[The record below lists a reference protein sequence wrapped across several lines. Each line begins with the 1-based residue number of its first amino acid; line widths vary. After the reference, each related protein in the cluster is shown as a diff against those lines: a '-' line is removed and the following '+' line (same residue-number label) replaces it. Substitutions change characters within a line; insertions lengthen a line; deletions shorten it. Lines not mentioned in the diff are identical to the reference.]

1 MMVESGKPVQPG
13 AGVKPAAAWFARR
26 AYSLLGGL
34 VVLLARVYRRTAG
47 EGTRRRE
54 EIVGRLAGWTR
65 DAGLLADLKGCAW
78 LHAASVGEVQLAR
91 PLLAR
96 LAEARPD
103 LPLLLTCNTATGLQ
117 LAVKSSATSAR
128 FFPFDAPPVM
138 TRVLDALKPSLFVFV
153 ETEIWPCLLNELAHR
168 QVPSVMVN
176 ARVSEESFP
185 RYRRVRWLVGPALAG
200 VNAVLA
206 RDRESADRLGALGAV
221 GVTVVGDLKHDGLA
235 AAEIAAT
242 PDLLAAAEGSL
253 PVLVAASTREG
264 EEELL
269 LSAFEGLRDR
279 ARLVVAPRH
288 PERAAELEGLLVRR
302 GLRYKLLGEGDT
314 GGDWEV
320 LVIDTV
326 GKLRGFFAAARAVFV
341 GGSLVDKGGHNLL
354 EPAAYATAVC
364 AGSHLD
370 NVQHQSAALLA
381 GDAIELVADAEA
393 LAAVWTGWVDDEN
406 KAALAGEAARDV
418 VRSSGGALDTT
429 MAVLEGL
436 L

>member
-1 MMVESGKPVQPG
+1 MVKSGTPVQPG

-65 DAGLLADLKGCAW
+65 DAELLADLKGCAW

-96 LAEARPD
+96 LAESRPD
-103 LPLLLTCNTATGLQ
+103 LPMLLTCNTATGLQ
-117 LAVKSSATSAR
+117 LAGKSSATSAR

-138 TRVLDALKPSLFVFV
+138 MRVLDALKPSLFVFV

-168 QVPSVMVN
+168 QVPSAMVN

-221 GVTVVGDLKHDGLA
+221 GVTVVGDLKHDGLTP
-235 AAEIAAT
+235 AEVAAT
-242 PDLLAAAEGSL
+242 PDLLASSEGSL

-269 LSAFEGLRDR
+269 LSAFEGLRGR
-279 ARLVVAPRH
+279 ARLVMAPRH
-288 PERAAELEGLLVRR
+288 PERAAEVEGLLVRR

-364 AGSHLD
+364 AGTHLD
-370 NVQHQSAALLA
+370 NVQHQSTALLA
-381 GDAIELVADAEA
+381 GDAIVLVADAEA

-406 KAALAGEAARDV
+406 KAARAGEAARDV
-418 VRSSGGALDTT
+418 VRSSGGALDAT

>member
-1 MMVESGKPVQPG
+1 
-13 AGVKPAAAWFARR
+13 
-26 AYSLLGGL
+26 
-34 VVLLARVYRRTAG
+34 
-47 EGTRRRE
+47 
-54 EIVGRLAGWTR
+54 
-65 DAGLLADLKGCAW
+65 
-78 LHAASVGEVQLAR
+78 
-91 PLLAR
+91 
-96 LAEARPD
+96 
-103 LPLLLTCNTATGLQ
+103 
-117 LAVKSSATSAR
+117 
-128 FFPFDAPPVM
+128 
-138 TRVLDALKPSLFVFV
+138 
-153 ETEIWPCLLNELAHR
+153 
-168 QVPSVMVN
+168 
-176 ARVSEESFP
+176 
-185 RYRRVRWLVGPALAG
+185 
-200 VNAVLA
+200 VLA

-221 GVTVVGDLKHDGLA
+221 DVTVVGDLKHDGLA

-242 PDLLAAAEGSL
+242 PDLLVAAEGSL

-288 PERAAELEGLLVRR
+288 PERVADLEGLLVRR

-326 GKLRGFFAAARAVFV
+326 GKLRGFFTAARAVFV

-364 AGSHLD
+364 AGYHLD

>member
-1 MMVESGKPVQPG
+1 MVERGKPVQPG
-13 AGVKPAAAWFARR
+13 AGVNPAAAWFARR
-26 AYSLLGGL
+26 VYSLLAGL
-34 VVLLARVYRRTAG
+34 VVMLARVYRRTAG

-54 EIVGRLAGWTR
+54 EIVGRLAGWTG
-65 DAGLLADLKGCAW
+65 DVGLLADLNGCTW
-78 LHAASVGEVQLAR
+78 VHAASVGEVQLAR

-128 FFPFDAPPVM
+128 FFPFDSSPIMA
-138 TRVLDALKPSLFVFV
+138 RVLDALKPSLFVFV

-168 QVPSVMVN
+168 KIPSVMVN
-176 ARVSEESFP
+176 ARVSKVSFP

-206 RDRESADRLGALGAV
+206 RDRKSADRLGTLGAV
-221 GVTVVGDLKHDGLA
+221 AVTVVGDLKHDGLA
-235 AAEIAAT
+235 AAEVTAT
-242 PDLLAAAEGSL
+242 PNLLAAAEGSL

-264 EEELL
+264 EEELVL
-269 LSAFEGLRDR
+269 AAFEGLRDR

-288 PERAAELEGLLVRR
+288 SERTAEVEGLLVRR
-302 GLRYKLLGEGDT
+302 GMRYKLLGEGDT
-314 GGDWEV
+314 AGDWEV

-370 NVQHQSAALLA
+370 NVQDQSAALLA
-381 GDAIELVADAEA
+381 GGGIELVADTEA
-393 LAAVWTGWVDDEN
+393 LAAVWNDWVDDEN
-406 KAALAGEAARDV
+406 KAAQVGEAARDV
-418 VRSSGGALDTT
+418 VRSSGGALDAT

>member
-1 MMVESGKPVQPG
+1 
-13 AGVKPAAAWFARR
+13 
-26 AYSLLGGL
+26 
-34 VVLLARVYRRTAG
+34 
-47 EGTRRRE
+47 
-54 EIVGRLAGWTR
+54 
-65 DAGLLADLKGCAW
+65 
-78 LHAASVGEVQLAR
+78 LAR

-103 LPLLLTCNTATGLQ
+103 LPMLLTCNTATGLQ
-117 LAVKSSATSAR
+117 LAAKSSATSAR

-138 TRVLDALKPSLFVFV
+138 IRVLDALEPSLFVFV

-168 QVPSVMVN
+168 QVPSAMVN

-185 RYRRVRWLVGPALAG
+185 RYRLVRWLVGPALAG

-206 RDRESADRLGALGAV
+206 RDRKSADRLGALGAV

-235 AAEIAAT
+235 PAEVAAT

-269 LSAFEGLRDR
+269 LSAFEGLRGR
-279 ARLVVAPRH
+279 ARLVLAPRH
-288 PERAAELEGLLVRR
+288 PERATELEGLLVRR

-320 LVIDTV
+320 LVVDTV

-364 AGSHLD
+364 SGSHLD

-406 KAALAGEAARDV
+406 KAARAGEAARDV
-418 VRSSGGALDTT
+418 VRNSGGALDAT

>member
-1 MMVESGKPVQPG
+1 MIVKSGKPVQAG
-13 AGVKPAAAWFARR
+13 AGVKPASAWVARR
-26 AYSLLGGL
+26 AYALLGRL

-65 DAGLLADLKGCAW
+65 DAGLLAELKGCAW

-91 PLLAR
+91 PLLVR

-103 LPLLLTCNTATGLQ
+103 LPMLLTCNTATGLQ
-117 LAVKSSATSAR
+117 LAAKSSATSAR

-138 TRVLDALKPSLFVFV
+138 MRVLDALEPSLFVFV

-168 QVPSVMVN
+168 QVPSAMVN
-176 ARVSEESFP
+176 ARVSGESFP

-206 RDRESADRLGALGAV
+206 RDRESADRLGSLGAV
-221 GVTVVGDLKHDGLA
+221 GVTVVGDLKQDGLA
-235 AAEIAAT
+235 PAEVAAT
-242 PDLLAAAEGSL
+242 PDLLASAEGSL
-253 PVLVAASTREG
+253 PVLVAGSTREG

-269 LSAFEGLRDR
+269 LSAFEGLRGR
-279 ARLVVAPRH
+279 ARLVMAPRH
-288 PERAAELEGLLVRR
+288 PERAAEVEGLLVRR

-320 LVIDTV
+320 LVVDTV
-326 GKLRGFFAAARAVFV
+326 GKLRGFFAAARGVFV

-354 EPAAYATAVC
+354 EPAAYATAIC
-364 AGSHLD
+364 AGTHLD

-393 LAAVWTGWVDDEN
+393 LAAVWTGWVDDEK
-406 KAALAGEAARDV
+406 KAARAGEAARDV
-418 VRSSGGALDTT
+418 VRNSGGALDAT